1 MATED
6 ENRAAIESAIYA
18 EIQRR
23 IDEGLEEGMD
33 STGETPMILAW
44 AVSYEYVTG
53 AMVEADSTAG
63 GVIAMS
69 NTKSRSA
76 SRGVLELGVDRYRV

>member
-1 MATED
+1 MTTEN
-6 ENRAAIESAIYA
+6 ENRAAIEQAVYA

-44 AVSYEYVTG
+44 VLSYEYVTG
-53 AMVEADSTAG
+53 PMADDDSTGG
-63 GVIAMS
+63 GVIAAS
-69 NTKSRSA
+69 DSQSRSA